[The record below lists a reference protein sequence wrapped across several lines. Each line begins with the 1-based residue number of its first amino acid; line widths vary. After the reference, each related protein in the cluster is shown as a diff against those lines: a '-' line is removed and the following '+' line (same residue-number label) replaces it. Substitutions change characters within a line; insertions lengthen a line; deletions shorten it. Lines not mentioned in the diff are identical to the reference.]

1 MKTILEHQGWTRTI
15 PFDGD
20 RREDRVGL
28 ISESMAPCI
37 FEGTVSKK
45 EDGSRVLE
53 GLLQRS
59 NTKNKNGRIYPSS
72 ILERE
77 TNKMIELIK
86 ENGGILGELDHPETV
101 NVNLQKTCQR
111 LDRLSY
117 KDGIVEGRI
126 SLLPNLPLGEAA
138 IGVCDALGGRP
149 GQSSRGA
156 GSLFTKGGDTM
167 VGEDYTMKTY
177 DMVHDNST
185 HGARPKVVEEALIR
199 EFMEYCTA
207 RPSTRRMNLAK
218 LVDKWLGI

>member
-1 MKTILEHQGWTRTI
+1 MKSILEHQGWTRTI
-15 PFDGD
+15 PFEGD
-20 RREDRVGL
+20 RREDRVGM
-28 ISESMAPCI
+28 ISESMSPCI

-53 GLLQRS
+53 GLLQRA
-59 NTKNKNGRIYPSS
+59 NTKNKNGRIYPAS

-77 TNKMIELIK
+77 TKKMIELIK

-111 LDRLSY
+111 LDRLNY
-117 KDGIVEGRI
+117 RDGMVEGRI
-126 SLLPNLPLGEAA
+126 SLLPTLPLGEAA

-167 VGEDYTMKTY
+167 VGEDYNMRTY

-199 EFMEYCTA
+199 EFMDYCTA
-207 RPSTRRMNLAK
+207 RPSTRKLNLGK

>member
-1 MKTILEHQGWTRTI
+1 MARTILENEGWTRVV

-20 RREDRVGL
+20 KFRMGLVSEDF
-28 ISESMAPCI
+28 APYI
-37 FEGTVSKK
+37 FEGQMKSM

-53 GLLQRS
+53 GILQRA
-59 NTKNKNGRIYPSS
+59 NTQNKNGRIYPFH

-77 TNKMIELIK
+77 TKKMQQIIK

-111 LDRLSY
+111 LDSLNMN

-126 SLLPNLPLGEAA
+126 TLLPKLPLGEAA

-156 GSLFTKGGDTM
+156 GSLFVKGPNTM
-167 VGEDYTMKTY
+167 VGEDYSMKTY

-185 HGARPKVVEEALIR
+185 PGARPKVVEEALIR
-199 EFMEYCTA
+199 EFMEFSSL
-207 RPSTRRMNLAK
+207 RPSTRRLNLSS
-218 LVDKWLGI
+218 LVDRWLGI